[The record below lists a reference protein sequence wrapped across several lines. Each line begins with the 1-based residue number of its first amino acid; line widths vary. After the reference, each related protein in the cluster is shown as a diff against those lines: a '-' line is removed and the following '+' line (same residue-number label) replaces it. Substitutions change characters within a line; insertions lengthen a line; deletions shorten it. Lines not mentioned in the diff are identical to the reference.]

1 MCQQLLWTGPI
12 HPGKEDTHIP
22 SLSCGILEERY
33 SSFSLHMWRIKY
45 NQADRIELQRGPSGM
60 SLFSHFVCWSCICDT
75 EVLKAVGPERSYRS
89 LPNFRGMIHSFDFML
104 SNILNSK
111 IAATQQSVLMPPR
124 GQKSILS
131 FISSSPSHQQLNG
144 CVVNPW
150 GVRGVRKNN
159 KTKQKKRFFCAH
171 FPFSPYCK
179 RRIKESQP
187 ILSPTGPASA
197 IQSNTTVGIL
207 SPRAVPPHSLS
218 AVSTFLPLQ
227 ILIWIILLRKKK

>member
-1 MCQQLLWTGPI
+1 
-12 HPGKEDTHIP
+12 
-22 SLSCGILEERY
+22 
-33 SSFSLHMWRIKY
+33 MWRIKY
-45 NQADRIELQRGPSGM
+45 NQADRIELQRGPSGT
-60 SLFSHFVCWSCICDT
+60 SLFSHLVCWSCIYDT

-111 IAATQQSVLMPPR
+111 ISATQQSVLMAPR

-131 FISSSPSHQQLNG
+131 FISSSPSHQHLNG

-150 GVRGVRKNN
+150 GVRGVRKKN
-159 KTKQKKRFFCAH
+159 TKQNKRRDFFCAH

-187 ILSPTGPASA
+187 IFSPTGPASA

-207 SPRAVPPHSLS
+207 PPRDVPPYSLS

-227 ILIWIILLRKKK
+227 ILIWMILLRKKK